1 MGRKDRLLVMA
12 ERGRFLATL
21 DDDSAVDGVL
31 VDWDES
37 HLILG
42 DVTSVAA
49 TGDRLA
55 VDGELWLPRPRI
67 KYLQKIR
74 T

>member
-1 MGRKDRLLVMA
+1 MA

-21 DDDSAVDGVL
+21 VDDTAVDGVL

-37 HLILG
+37 HLILA
-42 DVTSVAA
+42 DVENVAA
-49 TGDRLA
+49 TGDRLK
-55 VDGELWLPRPRI
+55 VDGELWLPRSRI
-67 KYLQKIR
+67 KYLQNFR

>member
-1 MGRKDRLLVMA
+1 MARKDRLLLMA

-21 DDDSAVDGVL
+21 DDEQTVDGVL
-31 VDWDES
+31 VDWDEN

-42 DVTSVAA
+42 DASGVTPAGERVPI
-49 TGDRLA
+49 
-55 VDGELWLPRPRI
+55 DGEIWIPRPRV

-74 T
+74 I